1 MQAWKF
7 RLNSLSKGKT
17 VEGREGVGG
26 REERLMHY
34 LFRPLG
40 DEELPPSFRRL
51 KINQRTE
58 NPNRHGTLQR
68 SATHVFTFIYYKE
81 RFHGKDVFFCI
92 IYRVY
97 SSMYLRLKSKGIVL
111 LIKYK

>member
-7 RLNSLSKGKT
+7 RLNSLSKGEKKKHPI
-17 VEGREGVGG
+17 EGRGEEGETGEGG
-26 REERLMHY
+26 PLLMHY

-51 KINQRTE
+51 KINQQTE

-81 RFHGKDVFFCI
+81 RFHGKDVFFW
-92 IYRVY
+92 YNLQ
-97 SSMYLRLKSKGIVL
+97 SLF
-111 LIKYK
+111 